1 MSTVTGESVV
11 VRPFRALWASVV
23 LAVLLVVVFVVVA
36 VLLRGSRTGA
46 IFEVS
51 DQIAM
56 VGIGILLGCGA
67 LLFATPRVRADAE
80 GVEVR
85 NVIFLTRRYGWLDVM
100 GISFP
105 DGASFA
111 RLELPDDEYLGVL
124 AIQAVDRDRAVAA
137 VRALRRLHKQ
147 AWAGQP

>member
-1 MSTVTGESVV
+1 MTGQTLVL
-11 VRPFRALWASVV
+11 RPFRATWMAWVVAVV
-23 LAVLLVVVFVVVA
+23 LLAAFVVVA
-36 VLLRGSRTGA
+36 VLLRSSHTGA

-56 VGIGILLGCGA
+56 VGIGIVLALGS

-80 GVEVR
+80 GIEVR
-85 NVIFLTRRYGWLDVM
+85 NIILLTKRYTWREVLSV
-100 GISFP
+100 SFP

-111 RLELPDDEYLGVL
+111 RLELPDDEYQGVL
-124 AIQAVDRDRAVAA
+124 AIQAVDRERAVEA

-147 AWAGQP
+147 AWGQ